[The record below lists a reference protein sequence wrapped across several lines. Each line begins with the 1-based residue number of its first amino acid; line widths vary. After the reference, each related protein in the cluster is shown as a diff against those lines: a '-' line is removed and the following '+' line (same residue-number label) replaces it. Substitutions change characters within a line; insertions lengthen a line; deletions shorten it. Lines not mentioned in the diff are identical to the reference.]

1 MRVTRRLIGRRL
13 KMDIAPAALTAAQK
27 NEALVFVFV
36 GKIVDE
42 FVRFGIPY
50 RRAGR
55 NGDDDIFSVFAV
67 FVPARTVA
75 AVFRFKDD
83 LIAELCKRAHIAP
96 DAKHDISSLAA
107 VAAVRPSSRNIFFS
121 AKRDAAVSA
130 FSRADFDHRFI
141 CKLCHT
147 VLLFISGQLH
157 WKTIVSKK

>member
-1 MRVTRRLIGRRL
+1 
-13 KMDIAPAALTAAQK
+13 MDIAPAALTAAQK

-55 NGDDDIFSVFAV
+55 NGDNDIFSVFAV

-83 LIAELCKRAHIAP
+83 LIAELCERTHIAL
-96 DAKHDISSLAA
+96 DAKHDVSALAA
-107 VAAVRPSSRNIFFS
+107 ITAVRPPSRNIFFP
-121 AKRDAAVSA
+121 AERNAAVAA
-130 FSRADFDHRFI
+130 FSRTDFDHRFI
-141 CKLCHT
+141 CKLCHIFLY
-147 VLLFISGQLH
+147 VLSIRLNENTRRRLC
-157 WKTIVSKK
+157 